1 MKKTILFTILL
12 SFTIHLSLKAWW
24 DPGHLVTA
32 MIAYE
37 NLTPEAKKQVD
48 ELTKQ
53 LQRDYPYVNHFIT
66 TGPWPDDL
74 KAEGVRTFDAWHYTN
89 MPLNTSRLPL
99 ADPPVI
105 DIIWAINQM
114 ERVLASPK
122 ARPVDQAR
130 HLGFLVHFVGDIH
143 QPLHSTSVHDND
155 LPAGNVGGNA
165 FPLDSDRWRNLHAL
179 WDSGCGY
186 LADYNDIN
194 PYGTPK
200 DKLTEEEIQRLWK
213 LAEKIVAEVPKED
226 IVGLEL
232 MDPDFWALE
241 SHKLAIK
248 YGYQGVNEIND
259 RGREIWLKPNSTP
272 SELYLKNGQKVVVE
286 RLAAAGYR
294 LGAMLNSVFGK

>member
-1 MKKTILFTILL
+1 MLKKITLTVAAVLICFN
-12 SFTIHLSLKAWW
+12 LKAWW
-24 DPGHLVTA
+24 DPGHLVVA
-32 MIAYE
+32 MIAY
-37 NLTPEAKKQVD
+37 LQLDDQAKQEVD
-48 ELTKQ
+48 DLVKVLE
-53 LQRDYPYVNHFIT
+53 RDYPYVNHFAA

-74 KAEGVRTFDAWHYTN
+74 KAEGVRTYDTWHYTN
-89 MPLNTSRLPL
+89 LPHNPKGVAL
-99 ADPPVI
+99 FPSPKINVV
-105 DIIWAINQM
+105 WAINQM

-122 ARPVDQAR
+122 ARPVDKAR